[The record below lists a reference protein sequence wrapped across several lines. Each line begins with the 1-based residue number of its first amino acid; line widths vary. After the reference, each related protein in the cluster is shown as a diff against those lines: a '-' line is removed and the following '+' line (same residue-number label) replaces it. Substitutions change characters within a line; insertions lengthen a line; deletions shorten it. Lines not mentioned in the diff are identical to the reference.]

1 MEERKFAKEMVER
14 LIECDMLN
22 FVIVSTIS
30 ADALLCAKDC
40 EESIKALTE
49 LEGVISEMDCK
60 DKYLPYIRDGLD
72 ICRRDLEMFRKME
85 AKEDKQ

>member
-1 MEERKFAKEMVER
+1 MERKFVKEMVER

-22 FVIVSTIS
+22 FVIVSAIS
-30 ADALLCAKDC
+30 ADTLLSAKDC

-60 DKYLPYIRDGLD
+60 DKYLPYIKDGLD

-85 AKEDKQ
+85 AKEGKQ

>member
-1 MEERKFAKEMVER
+1 MEERKFTREMVEG
-14 LIECDMLN
+14 LIKSDMLN
-22 FVIVSTIS
+22 FVIVSAIS
-30 ADALLCAKDC
+30 SDTLLCVKDC
-40 EESIKALTE
+40 EESIKVLTE

-72 ICRRDLEMFRKME
+72 ICRRDLEMFRKTE